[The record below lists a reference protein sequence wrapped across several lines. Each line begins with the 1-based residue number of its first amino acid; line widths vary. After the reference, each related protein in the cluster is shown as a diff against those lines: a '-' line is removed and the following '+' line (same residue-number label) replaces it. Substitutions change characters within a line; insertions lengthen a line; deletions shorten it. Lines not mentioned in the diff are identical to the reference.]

1 MWSCRC
7 CPTPGRSNC
16 TLTPA
21 ASSTSDGPTPLNIS
35 TCGLPIEPPAR
46 TTSLLTVTV
55 WRAADADAAGRW
67 PGALALDRDMR
78 DAAAAAAAEA
88 DEADA
93 EEETEADW
101 ALGACGRGWRG
112 KARECGG
119 RRDSTIERR
128 VSQSSDVQPST
139 ERTDSFGH
147 THVCDTGGVAK
158 FWRCA
163 RHFRQI
169 CGEY

>member
-55 WRAADADAAGRW
+55 WRAADADAAY
-67 PGALALDRDMR
+67 
-78 DAAAAAAAEA
+78 
-88 DEADA
+88 
-93 EEETEADW
+93 
-101 ALGACGRGWRG
+101 
-112 KARECGG
+112 
-119 RRDSTIERR
+119 STLVAVRLFAFEVSKMRR
-128 VSQSSDVQPST
+128 VTVA
-139 ERTDSFGH
+139 FGRMARLEH
-147 THVCDTGGVAK
+147 GGS
-158 FWRCA
+158 
-163 RHFRQI
+163 
-169 CGEY
+169 GSM